1 MMSTHFTVAN
11 PSEHSADPAIDELL
25 AVRCQLGEAD
35 ALDALVA
42 RWHQPL
48 WRYVRRMAGDDD
60 AAAELLQDV
69 WLRVLRAM
77 PGLRDPARLRPW
89 LFGIARRVVMDH
101 LRKAYAEPERE
112 EVDMNEIANPD
123 DVYEI
128 AEDLAMMHEA
138 LARMPFVEREVLV
151 LFYLHELSL
160 NQLAEVLV
168 VPVGTVKSRLFR
180 ARALLRRE
188 FTRRDQHD

>member
-123 DVYEI
+123 DVSEI